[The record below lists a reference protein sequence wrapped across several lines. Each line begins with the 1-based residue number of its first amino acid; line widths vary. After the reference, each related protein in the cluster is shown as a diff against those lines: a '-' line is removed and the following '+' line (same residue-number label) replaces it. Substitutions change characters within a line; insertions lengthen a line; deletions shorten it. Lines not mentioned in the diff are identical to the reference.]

1 MATGATEHIDATTAD
16 AAIAEIWSRKAQIA
30 REENLVLAE
39 LVNTDYREEMSYGDT
54 LHVFNVSNLTVQ
66 TKNRSA
72 NAAVLYETVTET
84 NTDLTVGTWE
94 YSAVA
99 IETATAR
106 QVSQDLLE
114 RYAPKQSYALAE
126 SLDAGLAARI
136 DDFSQT
142 VGTLTVE
149 NTYDELL
156 RAVQYLDDANAPQ
169 TGRAFFISP
178 AAKAGFMKLDAFVN
192 ADYSKLNADFSP
204 ARKESLL
211 GSWMGIPIYFS
222 TNVEGTNG
230 AGHDNGLFQR
240 EAVALIAQM
249 RPTTHTMFDIDY
261 LARKVV
267 VEQLY
272 GLGEM
277 RDDHGV
283 WIKGA

>member
-16 AAIAEIWSRKAQIA
+16 AFIAEIWSRRAQVA
-30 REENLVLAE
+30 REENLVLAQ
-39 LVNTDYREEMSYGDT
+39 LFNTDYREEMSYGDT
-54 LHVFNVSNLTVQ
+54 LHVPSISNLTVQ
-66 TKNRSA
+66 TKNRSS
-72 NAAVLYETVTET
+72 NAAVVYETVTET
-84 NTDLTVGTWE
+84 NTDITVGTWE

-99 IETATAR
+99 IETATAA
-106 QVSQDLLE
+106 QVSQDLLD
-114 RYAPKQSYALAE
+114 RYAPKQAYALGE
-126 SLDAGLAARI
+126 SLDAALAARG

-149 NTYDELL
+149 NTYDEWL

-169 TGRAFFISP
+169 TGRFALISP
-178 AAKAGFMKLDAFVN
+178 AAKAGVMKLDAFVN
-192 ADYSKLNADFSP
+192 ADYSKLNSDFSP

-211 GSWMGIPIYFS
+211 GSWMGIPFYFS

-230 AGHDNGLFQR
+230 AGHDNILAQR
-240 EAVALIAQM
+240 EAVALVAMM

-272 GLGEM
+272 GLAEM

-283 WIKGA
+283 WVKGA